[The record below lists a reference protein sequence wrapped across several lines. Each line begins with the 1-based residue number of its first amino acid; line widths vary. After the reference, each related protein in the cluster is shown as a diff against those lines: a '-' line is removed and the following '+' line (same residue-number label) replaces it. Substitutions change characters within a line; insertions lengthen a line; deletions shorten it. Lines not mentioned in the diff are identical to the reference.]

1 MYIFKQL
8 QRYTSTCSTHIL
20 IKMVNDNSFHD
31 DVTADVKYHVWLTFL
46 CVFSDGTNV
55 EILILITVKGTWFLQ
70 KYIKIQIEDGF
81 FKTTVR
87 YGKGHF
93 VMLYRYIRL

>member
-8 QRYTSTCSTHIL
+8 QCYTSTCSTQIL
-20 IKMVNDNSFHD
+20 IKMVNDNSYHD

-46 CVFSDGTNV
+46 CVFSDWTNV

-93 VMLYRYIRL
+93 VMIYIRL